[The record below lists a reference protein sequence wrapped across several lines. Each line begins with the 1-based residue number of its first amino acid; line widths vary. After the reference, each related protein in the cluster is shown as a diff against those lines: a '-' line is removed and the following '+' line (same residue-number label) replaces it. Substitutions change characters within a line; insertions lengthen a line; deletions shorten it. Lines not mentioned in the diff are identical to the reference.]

1 MAAVK
6 RNLTNSQ
13 KAQVLI
19 DVLGTIDLSK
29 AVDKSI
35 KDRSYKPHL
44 DKIADFKQELEM
56 IVGGG
61 TEIKSAFGVSF
72 KSMGILQ
79 KEQKELE
86 RVRQRTRKQMTG
98 MLASLAKGDLET
110 KRGKTKQVVFGA
122 TDKTKVVNFAQ

>member
-6 RNLTNSQ
+6 RNLTNNQ

-19 DVLGTIDLSK
+19 DMLG
-29 AVDKSI
+29 AVDMSREVDKAI
-35 KDRSYKPHL
+35 KARKYQPHM

-56 IVGGG
+56 IAGGG

-79 KEQKELE
+79 KEQKAME
-86 RVRQRTRKQMTG
+86 RVRQSTRKQMSG
-98 MLASLAKGDLET
+98 MLASLAKGDLEKT
-110 KRGKTKQVVFGA
+110 RPGKKQVVFGA
-122 TDKTKVVNFAQ
+122 TDKTKVVEFDK